1 MPRILFVEDDEVIR
15 DNYAQ
20 LLRDAGFDVADFG
33 NYEDGFKYF
42 ETTKPDLA
50 LLDII
55 LGKDK
60 EAGFNLCAALRTQSP
75 TLPII
80 FLTSLDSDFDKITG
94 MRIGADD
101 YITKDINFDYL
112 LVRINAL
119 LRRVHALKH
128 TLKDSP
134 KELTRNGLS
143 INMDT
148 MRVKWKHKPVDLNLT
163 QVWMVHALA
172 KDPGNAK
179 TPDQLMTAAKLV
191 LQPNTIVVHIKKI
204 RNAFLAIDPDFDAIK
219 TERSMGYRWVDEG

>member
-1 MPRILFVEDDEVIR
+1 MPSILFVEDDEVVR
-15 DNYAQ
+15 DNYTQ
-20 LLRDAGFDVADFG
+20 MLRDAGFDVAAFG
-33 NYEDGFKYF
+33 NHEDGLKYF

-50 LLDII
+50 ILDIA
-55 LGKDK
+55 LGKDR
-60 EAGFNLCAALRTQSP
+60 EAGFGLCAVLRTQSP

-80 FLTSLDSDFDKITG
+80 FLTSLDGDSDKITG

-112 LVRINAL
+112 LARIHAL
-119 LRRVHALKH
+119 LRRIKALKH
-128 TLKDSP
+128 NLPDSR
-134 KELTRNGLS
+134 KELKRNELS

-148 MRVKWKHKPVDLNLT
+148 MHVKWKNKSVDLNLT

-179 TPDQLMTAAKLV
+179 TPDQLMTAAKLT

-219 TERSMGYRWVDEG
+219 TERSIGYRWVDEG